1 MLTFDKIRDL
11 ERAERDNKQLQKLP
25 ENLMGQIQEYL
36 RKKEVMKQSSS
47 DIMELENVKNTIKRF
62 FELREKKLMEAAL
75 YTVKTGMPAQNVTKD
90 EEKVFFAIVDDL
102 KKNRETFF
110 SELQKEPARSQEK
123 KIVYKVRRS
132 LPAFI
137 GPDMQ
142 SYKLNENDVLPLEAV
157 PKPLNDF
164 LLKKGIIEKV
174 EE

>member
-1 MLTFDKIRDL
+1 MLTFEKIRDL

-25 ENLMGQIQEYL
+25 ETLMDQIQEYL
-36 RKKEVMKQSSS
+36 RKKETMKQSSS

-62 FELREKKLMEAAL
+62 FELREKKLMEAVL
-75 YTVKTGMPAQNVTKD
+75 YTVKTGMPAQNVRKD
-90 EEKVFFAIVDDL
+90 EEKVVFAIVDDL

-110 SELQKEPARSQEK
+110 SELQKEPAQQQEK
-123 KIVYKVRRS
+123 KTFYKVVKS
-132 LPAFI
+132 LPTFV
-137 GPDMQ
+137 GPDMNT
-142 SYKLNENDVLPLEAV
+142 YKLNENDKLLLEAV